1 MLTARGD
8 RDDSTKTHLQ
18 IQEQLRALKKSTQD
32 CGVEVERTRQLQE
45 THSINFYKHHQI
57 SGKWRVT
64 TSFFGAK
71 IQKCIRRGCQIK
83 APRSR
88 K

>member
-1 MLTARGD
+1 MWKNLKIPIR
-8 RDDSTKTHLQ
+8 KPFLKMFQ

-57 SGKWRVT
+57 SGK
-64 TSFFGAK
+64 S
-71 IQKCIRRGCQIK
+71 
-83 APRSR
+83 SR
-88 K
+88 ILCNLSVFVGLFLLATLL